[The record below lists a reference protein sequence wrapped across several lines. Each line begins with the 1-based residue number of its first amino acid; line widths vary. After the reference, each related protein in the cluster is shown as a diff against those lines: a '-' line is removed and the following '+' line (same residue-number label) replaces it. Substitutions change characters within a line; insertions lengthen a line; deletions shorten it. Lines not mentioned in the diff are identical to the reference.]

1 MSTTLILS
9 LIPLF
14 PLLGSIIAFVNG
26 KKNPKTA
33 GPIATTASL
42 LSFLCVV
49 SLFMSLPESGVVTSH
64 LFTWFSV
71 PLQDKNLSFE
81 FLFRFDQLTA
91 VMGLVVTG
99 IGTLIHLYSCGY
111 MSEDPSRHRF
121 FSYLNL
127 FLFSMLLLILGGNL
141 LVLFVGWEGVGLCSY
156 LLIGFWFK
164 NISYAAAGRKAFVVN
179 RIGDA
184 GFLLGMFLLIQH
196 VGSIDFLDLQNFFA
210 TNTLSVSTIALI
222 SFLLFVGATGKSAQI
237 PLFVWL
243 PDAMAGP
250 TPVSALIHAATMV
263 TAGIYMMA
271 RLHFMFDLAPM
282 VLAVV
287 CAVALVT
294 AFLSATIAL
303 TQNDIKKVLAYS
315 TVSQLGFMFMGLGA
329 SSYAAGM
336 FHVMTHAFF
345 KACLFLGAGSVI
357 YALHH
362 EQDIRHMGGL
372 FKKIPVT
379 AIAFLVS
386 CLAIAGLPPFSG
398 FFSKDEILLNVYMHA
413 PRWVYALS
421 LLAAFLTSF
430 YMFRLFAI
438 VFLGKPRGHEPHPIP
453 FVMNAP
459 VLILGILAVIGGF
472 LGVPHILGG
481 HNILGNWLGS
491 HEVVEHVP
499 ELFLMGGAT
508 LLALVSSLTA
518 TLIYSK
524 NPEST
529 VVQKILSPIYKL
541 AEKKFFVDEIYEALI
556 VKPIKLISEKILA
569 KPVDQGVI
577 DGVMVHGFAD
587 LASTSSKIFSRF
599 QTGVLGNYV
608 VYMWVGVGLLI
619 WFFMK

>member
-1 MSTTLILS
+1 
-9 LIPLF
+9 
-14 PLLGSIIAFVNG
+14 
-26 KKNPKTA
+26 
-33 GPIATTASL
+33 
-42 LSFLCVV
+42 
-49 SLFMSLPESGVVTSH
+49 
-64 LFTWFSV
+64 
-71 PLQDKNLSFE
+71 
-81 FLFRFDQLTA
+81 
-91 VMGLVVTG
+91 
-99 IGTLIHLYSCGY
+99 
-111 MSEDPSRHRF
+111 
-121 FSYLNL
+121 
-127 FLFSMLLLILGGNL
+127 
-141 LVLFVGWEGVGLCSY
+141 
-156 LLIGFWFK
+156 
-164 NISYAAAGRKAFVVN
+164 
-179 RIGDA
+179 
-184 GFLLGMFLLIQH
+184 
-196 VGSIDFLDLQNFFA
+196 
-210 TNTLSVSTIALI
+210 
-222 SFLLFVGATGKSAQI
+222 
-237 PLFVWL
+237 
-243 PDAMAGP
+243 MAGP

-263 TAGIYMMA
+263 TAGVYMTS
-271 RLHFMFDLAPM
+271 RLFFLFELAPLTLD
-282 VLAVV
+282 VILGIGLGT
-287 CAVALVT
+287 ALV
-294 AFLSATIAL
+294 AGLIAL

-459 VLILGILAVIGGF
+459 VLILGILAVVGGF

-508 LLALVSSLTA
+508 VLALVSSLTA

-608 VYMWVGVGLLI
+608 IYMWIGVGLLI